1 MDIIKHRYLY
11 FLISLI
17 VIIPGIIALAIWGL
31 PWAIDFTGGSMLEV
45 KFEAGKAPQ
54 PAAII
59 KVYQDLKIAD
69 PQVQTSDQ
77 DVVIIRSKFISEE
90 VKDQVVAELGK
101 RFNSKIDISRF
112 DTVGP
117 SVGSEVTSRAGMTI
131 GFAAIGILAYITWAF
146 RKIPQSYRYGTAA
159 IIAMIH
165 DILVVVGIEALFGHF
180 LGWEV
185 DSLFLTALLTVI
197 GFSVHDTVVVFDRIR
212 ENSQVH
218 RNLTYE
224 RIVNHSLVQ
233 TLGRSLKTQFTVML
247 TLLALVLFGGV
258 TIFHFSIILLVGIF
272 SGTYS
277 SIFNAAPILVVWE
290 KREWNDWFKPKKK
303 ISESSAA

>member
-1 MDIIKHRYLY
+1 MDLIKHRYLY

-17 VIIPGIIALAIWGL
+17 VIIPGIVALALWGL

-45 KFEAGKAPQ
+45 KFEAGKGPQ
-54 PAAII
+54 PAEII
-59 KVYQDLKIAD
+59 KVYQDLQIAD
-69 PQVQTSDQ
+69 PQVQSSENDSY
-77 DVVIIRSKFISEE
+77 ILRSKFIEE
-90 VKDQVVAELGK
+90 DKKDQVVAELGK
-101 RFNSKIDISRF
+101 RFNSKVEVSRF

-117 SVGSEVTSRAGMTI
+117 SVGKEVTTQAAITVGL
-131 GFAAIGILAYITWAF
+131 AAIGILLYITWAF

-159 IIAMIH
+159 IIAMLH

-197 GFSVHDTVVVFDRIR
+197 GFSVHDTVVVFDRVR
-212 ENSQVH
+212 ENSLVH
-218 RNLTYE
+218 RNLSYE
-224 RIVNHSLVQ
+224 KVVNHSLVQ

-258 TIFHFSIILLVGIF
+258 TIFHFSMILLIGIF

-277 SIFNAAPILVVWE
+277 SIFNAAPILIVWE
-290 KREWNDWFKPKKK
+290 NREWNDWFKPKKK
-303 ISESSAA
+303 EKEATA

>member
-1 MDIIKHRYLY
+1 MDIIKNRYLY
-11 FLISLI
+11 FLISLV
-17 VIIPGIIALAIWGL
+17 VIIPGMIGLALWGL
-31 PWAIDFTGGSMLEV
+31 PLAIDFTGGSMLEV
-45 KFEAGKAPQ
+45 KFDTGKAPQ
-54 PAAII
+54 PADVI
-59 KVYQDLKIAD
+59 KVYQGLNIAD
-69 PQVQTSDQ
+69 PQVQTSED
-77 DVVIIRSKFISEE
+77 DTVIIRSKDITEE
-90 VKDQVVAELGK
+90 TKDLILVELSK
-101 RFNSKIDISRF
+101 QFNSKTEVIRF

-117 SVGSEVTSRAGMTI
+117 TI
-131 GFAAIGILAYITWAF
+131 GQEIAGRAAITVGLAALGILLYITWAF
-146 RKIPQSYRYGTAA
+146 RKIPNAFRYGTAA
-159 IIAMIH
+159 IIAMLH
-165 DILVVVGIEALFGHF
+165 DIAVVVGIEALFGHY

-218 RNLTYE
+218 RNLPYD

-258 TIFHFSIILLVGIF
+258 TIFHFSIVLLVGIF

-277 SIFNAAPILVVWE
+277 SIFNAAQILVVWE
-290 KREWNDWFKPKKK
+290 YKEWKNWFKPKSQTGK
-303 ISESSAA
+303 SAA

>member
-1 MDIIKHRYLY
+1 MDIIKNRYLY

-17 VIIPGIIALAIWGL
+17 VIIPGMVGLAIWGL

-54 PAAII
+54 PAEII
-59 KVYQDLKIAD
+59 KVYDGFNIAE
-69 PQVQTSDQ
+69 PQVQSSEQ
-77 DVVIIRSKFISEE
+77 DTIIIRSKDINEE
-90 VKDQVVAELGK
+90 TKDLIVAEMIK
-101 RFNSKIDISRF
+101 KFNSKVEILRF

-117 SVGSEVTSRAGMTI
+117 TIGQEIASRAAITVGL
-131 GFAAIGILAYITWAF
+131 AALGILLYITWAF
-146 RKIPQSYRYGTAA
+146 RKIPNAFRYGTAA
-159 IIAMIH
+159 IIAMLH
-165 DILVVVGIEALFGHF
+165 DIAVVVGIEALFGHF

-212 ENSQVH
+212 ENSQTH
-218 RNLTYE
+218 RSLTYDQ
-224 RIVNHSLVQ
+224 IVNHSLVQ

-258 TIFHFSIILLVGIF
+258 TIFHFTAILLIGIF

-277 SIFNAAPILVVWE
+277 SIFNAAQILVVWE
-290 KREWNDWFKPKKK
+290 NKEWRNWFKPKNQK
-303 ISESSAA
+303 SVPAA